1 MLIGGRDCESR
12 LTSVFLVGCSE
23 DELAAHFGRFG
34 ELSQVHVVLDKTT
47 KRSKGLA
54 YILYMFPEAA
64 VRYSICNFSSLF
76 VTAGIFLSSIHFLL
90 LWAFNENET
99 FVDLATSAK
108 D

>member
-1 MLIGGRDCESR
+1 
-12 LTSVFLVGCSE
+12 
-23 DELAAHFGRFG
+23 
-34 ELSQVHVVLDKTT
+34 
-47 KRSKGLA
+47 
-54 YILYMFPEAA
+54 MFPEAA

-76 VTAGIFLSSIHFLL
+76 VTAGILLSSIYFLL